1 VQSGP
6 SISSLVDL
14 QLYVDLYS
22 YPLQQLIGTSYSL
35 PRPAACQHHKVL
47 RPRQLKLTLLTM
59 HATVTAASIC
69 RVASPPTHEL
79 IAFTMLTGM
88 RFGIVLYARKFR
100 PCALTK
106 LEPWFPFIL

>member
-47 RPRQLKLTLLTM
+47 RPRQLKITLLTM

-79 IAFTMLTGM
+79 IAFTDANRYEVWHSTIREEIQTLRANKT
-88 RFGIVLYARKFR
+88 
-100 PCALTK
+100 
-106 LEPWFPFIL
+106 